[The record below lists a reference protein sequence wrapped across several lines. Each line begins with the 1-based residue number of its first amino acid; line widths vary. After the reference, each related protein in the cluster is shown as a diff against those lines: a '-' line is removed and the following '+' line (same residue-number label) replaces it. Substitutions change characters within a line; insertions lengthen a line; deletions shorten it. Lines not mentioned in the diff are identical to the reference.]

1 MEPSD
6 GVPSSLP
13 RLFLSCSCND
23 LKVCSG
29 LVTFYGCLIDANEP
43 VLIDQTMAILI
54 ELNPSMATATE
65 TSNGMHRVPVTS
77 SLDPINRWSHNRS
90 GRFKSCCTSRSGSRV
105 HDVIT
110 RLMVA
115 RNDVIGTRSWSW
127 LPSTDEVIVDPVD
140 SSGVW
145 LQDQDRVADLKT

>member
-43 VLIDQTMAILI
+43 VLIDQTMVILI

-77 SLDPINRWSHNRS
+77 SLDPINRWSHNRP

-105 HDVIT
+105 HDVI
-110 RLMVA
+110 
-115 RNDVIGTRSWSW
+115 GTRSWSW
-127 LPSTDEVIVDPVD
+127 LPSTDEVTVDPVD
-140 SSGVW
+140 SSDVW